1 MPSKHKNSNKMQHPR
16 KGKQKGSRKMDV
28 FRQPFDGNHPTVVL
42 KSRSL
47 IGATMTGG
55 VFYEQFNLIPQLA
68 SASADILEQAKF
80 YQSYRIISMQIHWF
94 ALNNVNY

>member
-1 MPSKHKNSNKMQHPR
+1 MPSKHKKNKKPNN
-16 KGKQKGSRKMDV
+16 KGNKRGSKKMDV

-47 IGATMTGG
+47 IGVQMTGG

-68 SASADILEQAKF
+68 NASADIL
-80 YQSYRIISMQIHWF
+80 
-94 ALNNVNY
+94 

>member
-1 MPSKHKNSNKMQHPR
+1 
-16 KGKQKGSRKMDV
+16 
-28 FRQPFDGNHPTVVL
+28 
-42 KSRSL
+42 
-47 IGATMTGG
+47 MTGG

-94 ALNNVNY
+94 ALNTVNY